1 MKLRQALI
9 AGGVVAVIMAVI
21 DAAWIGLVANS
32 FYREQLG
39 PLLGPTVAWAAA
51 LFYVIY
57 AGAVVYFAVRP
68 ALQSDSLK
76 LGILNGSLLGLVAY
90 GTYDLTNMATLQGWP
105 LPLVFVD
112 MAWGIV
118 LTASVTAL
126 SFVVIK
132 STFIGK
138 FYNGKE

>member
-1 MKLRQALI
+1 MKAKLLLI
-9 AGGVVAVIMAVI
+9 AAGVAAVVMAPV
-21 DAAWIGLVANS
+21 DALWIGLVANS
-32 FYREQLG
+32 FYKEQLG
-39 PLLGPTVAWAAA
+39 ALLGPTVGWAAV
-51 LFYVIY
+51 LFYLMY
-57 AGAVVYFAVRP
+57 AGSV
-68 ALQSDSLK
+68 
-76 LGILNGSLLGLVAY
+76 LGLVAY

-112 MAWGIV
+112 LAWGIV